1 MTDYVA
7 VIRKVEGTDYWV
19 DVPDIPGCVSCGKT
33 IEEAKVN
40 YREALA
46 LHMEFKVP
54 TKTPRAKSE
63 LSEEELEDAVETYIL
78 SL

>member
-7 VIRKVEGTDYWV
+7 IIRKVEGTDYWV
-19 DVPDIPGCVSCGKT
+19 DVPDIPGCISNGKT

-46 LHMEFKVP
+46 LHMEYMTP
-54 TKTPRAKSE
+54 TQTPRARSE
-63 LSEEELEDAVETYIL
+63 LTEEEFEDAVETYIL

>member
-1 MTDYVA
+1 MADYVA

-19 DVPDIPGCVSCGKT
+19 DVPDIPGCVSRGKT

-46 LHMEFKVP
+46 LHMEYKAP
-54 TKTPRAKSE
+54 IETPRVKSE
-63 LSEEELEDAVETYIL
+63 LTEEELEDAVEVYVV